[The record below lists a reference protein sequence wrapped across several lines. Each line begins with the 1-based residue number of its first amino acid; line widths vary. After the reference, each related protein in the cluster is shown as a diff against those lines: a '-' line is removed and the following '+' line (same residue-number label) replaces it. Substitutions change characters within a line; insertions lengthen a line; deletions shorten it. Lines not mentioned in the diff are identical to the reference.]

1 MKNIIR
7 KLWETHRQA
16 FENRT
21 YGEPCDDWKD
31 AEGNICIRYSTGKWF
46 HYRITGSGVEWW

>member
-7 KLWETHRQA
+7 KLLETHRQA
-16 FENRT
+16 FENWT